1 MPFCHISYPVNK
13 THVVCNIFLMNDQS
27 KKYTWWTIFYCRYCN
42 HRKVFGPSYIT
53 FVHTLLK
60 SSISHCTC
68 LSFETLTSYNLLK
81 FINEI
86 GTVQF
91 YDYRQRSRFCQNPFS
106 ADFRV
111 WQKAFSYR
119 VSAIPC
125 IIHDHVLFNLCHVM
139 VKTHVHLKLT
149 LFKMNILKYA
159 IL

>member
-1 MPFCHISYPVNK
+1 MIKARSTLGELFFIVGIAIIEK
-13 THVVCNIFLMNDQS
+13 F
-27 KKYTWWTIFYCRYCN
+27 
-42 HRKVFGPSYIT
+42 FGPSYIT

-111 WQKAFSYR
+111 CSLADRSIQLVF
-119 VSAIPC
+119 
-125 IIHDHVLFNLCHVM
+125 L
-139 VKTHVHLKLT
+139 
-149 LFKMNILKYA
+149 
-159 IL
+159 

>member
-111 WQKAFSYR
+111 CSLADR
-119 VSAIPC
+119 RHSAIVFLRFHALYMTMFC
-125 IIHDHVLFNLCHVM
+125 
-139 VKTHVHLKLT
+139 LT
-149 LFKMNILKYA
+149 YA
-159 IL
+159 M